1 MKDFNRV
8 AIMSDQDIVQ
18 KGFMFEYIQER
29 FPGVAWQPVG
39 YAVMDAFEKTFHKMT
54 APAEALRDNRE
65 RFITAVQE
73 ELKAYLGDRLA
84 GHPDCVA
91 LTEKIRTTLQPAAPA
106 PAKAVA
112 KGSVTHTK
120 LGL

>member
-8 AIMSDQDIVQ
+8 AIMSDQDIVN

-39 YAVMDAFEKTFHKMT
+39 YAVMDAFEKTFGNMN
-54 APAEALRDNRE
+54 APAKALRDNRE

-73 ELKAYLGDRLA
+73 ELKTYLSDTLA
-84 GHPDCVA
+84 GHTDCIA
-91 LTEKIRTTLQPAAPA
+91 LVEKIRTTLQPA
-106 PAKAVA
+106 PAKASVA
-112 KGSVTHTK
+112 HAK